1 MRTMLLLICAFSVG
15 ISFEIIEQEQ
25 LHASAEVKQLAVH
38 CHSGF
43 DSTELGTEESSEKA
57 FDDLALHDQWSLYV
71 LVSQE
76 PTVVPDVHLV
86 LDHQN
91 DPAYCRPPPGETAA

>member
-1 MRTMLLLICAFSVG
+1 MRFFVG

-25 LHASAEVKQLAVH
+25 LHASAQAKQLALR
-38 CHSGF
+38 CHSSLE
-43 DSTELGTEESSEKA
+43 STELGTEESSEKA

-76 PTVVPDVHLV
+76 PTVVPDDHLFV
-86 LDHQN
+86 DHRN
-91 DPAYCRPPPGETAA
+91 DPAYCRPPPCETAAV